1 MKKSKI
7 VWLLCAMMTFAT
19 GCNMINN
26 NPDQPTKPTEP
37 VADDTTP
44 VGAYMTYT
52 FGTNDDLLNMFNVTI
67 EYYDENGKVQSEK
80 IKETAWSKRVDAK
93 SLPAKLGFRI
103 LFTLNGNYSISPTK
117 VETISYY
124 YSYLT
129 GPTNAEGKV
138 IIGKGSNDSL
148 NFDQDCASG
157 KLEKWLESYSSHPSH
172 YVFKYDSKGVATS
185 SNWE

>member
-7 VWLLCAMMTFAT
+7 AWLLCAMMTFAT
-19 GCNMINN
+19 GCNLIKN
-26 NPDQPTKPTEP
+26 NPDQPSQPTDP

-52 FGTNDDLLNMFNVTI
+52 FGTNEDLLNMFYVTI
-67 EYYDENGKVQSEK
+67 EYYDEDGKVQSVK
-80 IKETAWSKRVDAK
+80 LKETAWSKRVDTK

-103 LFTLNGNYSISPTK
+103 LLSINGNYSISPTK

-124 YSYLT
+124 LSYIT
-129 GPTNAEGKV
+129 GATNAEGKA
-138 IIGKGSNDSL
+138 IDKGLNDSYHV
-148 NFDQDCASG
+148 DTDCASA

-172 YVFKYDSKGVATS
+172 YVFKYDSNGVATS